1 MSKATS
7 KEQKTASETR
17 NISVRFSEL
26 LDDGEVLTGT
36 PTILELN
43 GSDLTIS
50 NKVVSTAALT
60 INGVSTP
67 LGEAVQCS
75 IAGGTAGATY
85 DIQIVAVTDS
95 TPAQTLYGNFELKIV
110 ADTA

>member
-17 NISVRFSEL
+17 NVSVRFSEL

-36 PTILELN
+36 PTILELV
-43 GSDLTIS
+43 STDLTIIS
-50 NKVVSTAALT
+50 KSISTAVRT

-67 LGEAVQCS
+67 IGEAVQYS
-75 IAGGTAGATY
+75 VAGGTAGTTY

-95 TPAQTLYGNFELKIV
+95 TPAQTLYGNLELKIV